1 MTKNVLNFKLKFSEK
16 EEITPY
22 AGLALYG
29 EMYRAIGLDKEI
41 KSVFPAPGSGA
52 GFDANTYIKPI
63 VMMFIGGGKYI
74 EDIRKIEADKGLR
87 RICKMEKVPSS
98 DAIGNW
104 MRREGKEKIRYME
117 IVNNNSTRRVL
128 KRAKAD
134 EFTLDID
141 AMEIE
146 ANKREAVYTYRGN
159 KGYMPIMGFIPEIDW
174 CVGYEFREGNIS
186 PRERNYEFT
195 EGIVEFVNGLGK
207 QIKRFRGDSAAYQA
221 RLTNYLNKKGIRY
234 TITAEQDVSVKG
246 AIREIKGW
254 EWRKL
259 KDKDGIETGRE
270 YAEIVHSMNESD
282 HAFRIIVERWKN
294 PQMDLFRETEEYCY
308 HGIATNYTEEEK
320 DSEGVIWWHNGRA
333 NSENYNKELK
343 IGLNLDY
350 MPCGEFEANAVW
362 FAIGILAYNLFIA
375 SKIFLFPGSWLKKTI
390 LTVRWQ
396 FIQMAGKVIKRAR
409 ELILKICSTLRET
422 FEIYKEA
429 RRKCW
434 ELQWIL

>member
-1 MTKNVLNFKLKFSEK
+1 MAKNVLNFKLKFNEK

-29 EMYRAIGLDKEI
+29 EMYRAIGLDKEVNR
-41 KSVFPAPGSGA
+41 VFPPPGSGA
-52 GFDANTYIKPI
+52 GFDANTYINPI

-74 EDIRKIEADKGLR
+74 EDIRKVKADKGLR
-87 RICKMEKVPSS
+87 RICKMEKVPGG
-98 DAIGNW
+98 DAIGDW
-104 MRREGKEKIRYME
+104 LRRDGKGKIEYME
-117 IVNNNSTRRVL
+117 IINKNLTRRGI
-128 KRAKAD
+128 KKAKVD
-134 EFTLDID
+134 GFTLDID
-141 AMEIE
+141 AMGIE
-146 ANKREAVYTYRGN
+146 ADKREAAYTYKGN
-159 KGYMPIMGFIPEIDW
+159 KGYMPIMGFLPEIDW

-195 EGIVEFVNGLGK
+195 EGIVEFVKGTGK

-221 RLTNYLNKKGIRY
+221 RLMNYLEKGGIRY

-259 KDKDGIETGRE
+259 RDKDGIEAGRE
-270 YAEIVHSMNESD
+270 YAEIVHSMND
-282 HAFRIIVERWKN
+282 TNHAFRIIVERWKN
-294 PQMDLFRETEEYCY
+294 PEMDLFRKTEEYCY
-308 HGIATNYTEEEK
+308 HGIATNYREEEK
-320 DSEGVIWWHNGRA
+320 DGEGVIWWHNGRG

-362 FAIGILAYNLFIA
+362 FGIGILAYNLFIA
-375 SKIFLFPGSWLKKTI
+375 SKMFLFPGSWVKKTI
-390 LTVRWQ
+390 STVRWQ

-409 ELILKICSTLRET
+409 ELVLKICSTLRET
-422 FEIYKEA
+422 YEIYREA

-434 ELQWIL
+434 ELQGIL